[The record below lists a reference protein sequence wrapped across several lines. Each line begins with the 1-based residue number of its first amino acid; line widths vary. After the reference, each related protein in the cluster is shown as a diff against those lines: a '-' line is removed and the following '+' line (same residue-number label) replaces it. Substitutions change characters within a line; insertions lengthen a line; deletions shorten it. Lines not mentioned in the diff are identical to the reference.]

1 MPLSVIFIYGT
12 NIIKTSVLNCLDDA
26 PYHFTK
32 GACHKSV
39 IQGHTSILEKDSNQ
53 NGTHL
58 HLTDNNICHN
68 IRSLAHTLS
77 PGLQKVHM
85 EALCPIVSGNAVI
98 MSACLD
104 NMNVRSMT
112 P

>member
-1 MPLSVIFIYGT
+1 MLASP
-12 NIIKTSVLNCLDDA
+12 
-26 PYHFTK
+26 
-32 GACHKSV
+32 
-39 IQGHTSILEKDSNQ
+39 IQGHTSILESDFNQ

-58 HLTDNNICHN
+58 LLTDNNICHN

-85 EALCPIVSGNAVI
+85 EALCPIMSGNAVI
-98 MSACLD
+98 MSACLG

-112 P
+112 PLMMACLLCTITGKGIILLCVKI